1 MSTWKIWIQS
11 IKSTIEDIASLVA
24 CLMQMT
30 IFEAFPKILIKE
42 SMTQYFFK
50 TYSPKTIVLLL
61 LMHVI

>member
-1 MSTWKIWIQS
+1 MSTWKTWIQS
-11 IKSTIEDIASLVA
+11 IKSIIEDIATIVA

-42 SMTQYFFK
+42 SMDQYSFK
-50 TYSPKTIVLLL
+50 TYLPKTIVLLL